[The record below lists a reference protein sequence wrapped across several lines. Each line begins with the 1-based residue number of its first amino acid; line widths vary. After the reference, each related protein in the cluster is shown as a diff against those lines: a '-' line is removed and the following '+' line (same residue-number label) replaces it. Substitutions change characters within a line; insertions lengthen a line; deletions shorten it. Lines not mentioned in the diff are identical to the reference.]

1 MSRSE
6 RAETSREDEDWGD
19 LDLQFFVFFF
29 FAGGNDDGNEDE
41 DTTATAADDD
51 DEDDGDDTEGE
62 EEEEEE
68 EEMRGAARGNSFDT
82 FAPVPTPPAP
92 DATTAGVRSPSAK
105 A

>member
-19 LDLQFFVFFF
+19 LDLKFFVFFF

-51 DEDDGDDTEGE
+51 DDDTEDEEKE

-92 DATTAGVRSPSAK
+92 GATTAEVRSPSAK

>member
-41 DTTATAADDD
+41 DATATAADDD
-51 DEDDGDDTEGE
+51 DDDDDTEDE

-92 DATTAGVRSPSAK
+92 GATTAEVRSPSAK